1 MTCSE
6 NKWVNAAWRRENTKE
21 EISTVEETM
30 KTMEDVEVEIQSEGD
45 TICTDGELIHGKPAW
60 KRLKEKLKKGVENQ
74 RVEEYRMKEQQSKLY
89 REQEQEC
96 HVLLYQNL
104 SPRKTAAIMTLLQEM
119 VETRSWKEARGLTD
133 DSSCRICSQ
142 HSETVEHLVAGC
154 TKLAKNKYLTRHNQ
168 TLMILAVAWEKQKE
182 LVRQE
187 AIWYEQRWDR
197 GTVLENDKAKG
208 VWDFIKGI
216 KALKVVLKK
225 IFDNSNLLE
234 EVVAVMQKIV
244 LTDSKSIVR
253 RVMSWSHPRVS
264 PL

>member
-1 MTCSE
+1 M
-6 NKWVNAAWRRENTKE
+6 A
-21 EISTVEETM
+21 
-30 KTMEDVEVEIQSEGD
+30 
-45 TICTDGELIHGKPAW
+45 
-60 KRLKEKLKKGVENQ
+60 
-74 RVEEYRMKEQQSKLY
+74 
-89 REQEQEC
+89 
-96 HVLLYQNL
+96 
-104 SPRKTAAIMTLLQEM
+104 
-119 VETRSWKEARGLTD
+119 ETRSWKEARGLTD
-133 DSSCRICSQ
+133 DGSCRICTQ

-234 EVVAVMQKIV
+234 EVVAAMQKIV
-244 LTDSKSIVR
+244 LIDSKSIVR
-253 RVMSWSHPRVS
+253 RVMSWSHPRAS